1 VHLYALRTGHDPV
14 PARVGMGDQWP
25 QPGVVSDPPSPC
37 QMDTNPAV
45 RTFVRYV
52 ALSVTEALSGGRA
65 ELITREEAE
74 RIAKEVVGARSDNPV
89 QGWDLEEF
97 KEGWLI
103 LEHSQ
108 FGHRGV
114 ASRVIERDSGRVM
127 RFGSAIPPRRILE
140 DYDEILQ
147 YGRPQA

>member
-1 VHLYALRTGHDPV
+1 
-14 PARVGMGDQWP
+14 
-25 QPGVVSDPPSPC
+25 
-37 QMDTNPAV
+37 MDTNPAI
-45 RTFVRYV
+45 RTFAYYV

-65 ELITREEAE
+65 ELITREAAE

-108 FGHRGV
+108 IGHLGA
-114 ASRVIERDSGRVM
+114 ASRVVERESGRVM

-140 DYDEILQ
+140 EYEEILP
-147 YGRPQA
+147 YGRPQD